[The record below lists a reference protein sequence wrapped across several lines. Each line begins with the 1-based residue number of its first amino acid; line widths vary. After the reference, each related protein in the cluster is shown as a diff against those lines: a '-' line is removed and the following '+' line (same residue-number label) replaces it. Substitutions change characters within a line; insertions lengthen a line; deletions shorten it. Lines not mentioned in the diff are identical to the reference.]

1 MNFLQSLFVAFLCFF
16 FSCDDQSDD
25 PNSPSVPTAGPPS
38 VPTAGPPSVPVAS
51 PNTNEDDDDDDM
63 RLIGVRIYLQVPDDT
78 PSTTIDAIDVAM
90 DSVTDDPDRRR
101 QLQLRSSD
109 KERNLACA
117 LCRNWPPSYKGCWVK
132 YTYYPRCKTKR
143 ELYVHR
149 KLAGE
154 AVAKLDGK
162 EQRRYLQLAQ
172 ACQDALDDTDDFI
185 TAVTVNGTVPSL
197 PANSTFVEECL
208 FEEIDD

>member
-1 MNFLQSLFVAFLCFF
+1 MKFLLQNFFIVLALCFF
-16 FSCDDQSDD
+16 VPYVLADDDD
-25 PNSPSVPTAGPPS
+25 D
-38 VPTAGPPSVPVAS
+38 
-51 PNTNEDDDDDDM
+51 DDDDDDM

-101 QLQLRSSD
+101 QLQLRSND

-132 YTYYPRCKTKR
+132 YTWYPRCKTVR
-143 ELYVHR
+143 ELHVHR
-149 KLAGE
+149 KLSDE
-154 AVAKLDGK
+154 AISLLDGK

-172 ACQDALDDTDDFI
+172 ACQDAIDDTDDFI

-197 PANSTFVEECL
+197 PPNSEFVEECL